1 MPFRLNWVPPSRV
14 DVVYSGDVSPREVVT
29 SLGKIVGNLHFD
41 QLRHVVCD
49 FRATTSCPVGPE
61 DLDDIGA
68 VAYAAYATNPRIV
81 AVAIVDNPAARVLV
95 EQFIDTGLL
104 RYPLHTVTDAA
115 EAEYVVGRTA

>member
-1 MPFRLNWVPPSRV
+1 MPFRLTWAPPSRV
-14 DVVYSGDVSPREVVT
+14 DVAYTGTVSAREVVT

-49 FRATTSCPVGPE
+49 FRPAATCTVAPD

-68 VAYAAYATNPRIV
+68 VVYAAYATNPRIV
-81 AVAIVDNPAARVLV
+81 AVAIVTAPDTRALL

-104 RYPLHTVTDAA
+104 RYPLHTVSDSA
-115 EAEYVVGRTA
+115 EAEQVVGRAP